1 MKNYGI
7 LISVFACFFLAMSC
21 GTGSS
26 DKSGDKSAKVDT
38 EKIFSTKLTAVAE
51 KGDLEL
57 VKEMVEAGVDINQKT
72 AYGETAL
79 MRAAQMGH
87 IEVVEYLLSKKPDL
101 YAQNIYGYDV
111 SVLAQDSNNQELMD
125 LIKKAME
132 ENPKAE

>member
-1 MKNYGI
+1 MKKYRI
-7 LISVFACFFLAMSC
+7 LILVFIALFFAMSC

-26 DKSGDKSAKVDT
+26 DKSESKADKVDL
-38 EKIFSTKLTAVAE
+38 EKIFSTKLTAAAE

-72 AYGETAL
+72 PYGETAL

-87 IEVVEYLLSKKPDL
+87 LEVVEYLLSKNPDL
-101 YAQNIYGYDV
+101 YAKNIYGYDV
-111 SVLAQDSNNQELMD
+111 SVLAQDSDNEQLMQ

-132 ENPKAE
+132 ENPKTE

>member
-1 MKNYGI
+1 MRNYRI
-7 LISVFACFFLAMSC
+7 LFSVFACLFFVMSC

-26 DKSGDKSAKVDT
+26 DKSGSKTDKVDM

-72 AYGETAL
+72 PYGETAL

-87 IEVVEYLLSKKPDL
+87 IEVVEYLLSKNPDL
-101 YAQNIYGYDV
+101 YVKNIYGYDV
-111 SVLAQDSNNQELMD
+111 SVLAQDSDNEELIG

-132 ENPKAE
+132 ENPKSE